1 MFESC
6 RKGTHGGVDIL
17 FLFSSVQLRIMCA
30 DMVEQMWEL
39 SGIEQSFTKFSL
51 PSRTRY
57 LRRRL
62 GHYGIRR
69 AGFTL
74 HVVWWDVSQC
84 LSSLHPPRPYKW
96 HRECLFGSVP
106 MIHPLPTLLRSNTS
120 ALSGWGMRGLAR
132 LARKTF
138 QFSLILAVKSRFLP
152 LLWWHPVCTSWQLW
166 ATRHPIVG
174 SMAFYE
180 LLKMLW
186 EPGFLSY
193 APGSESAHMFH
204 LSHFHRLV
212 RFCWFGLVVGA
223 VCLFCF
229 CFLVVYWPT
238 CSIELST
245 DDYFSISSW
254 LPLSLWR
261 AQHSPKK
268 KPTLLRSKGISLNT
282 FHLSFSGPE
291 PFPDPPLHFVLSSFP
306 FPFVRFF
313 FPLWLC
319 VSLCMFCWVL
329 LNLHVVWW
337 HFRFAG
343 WWAYCPGSTQAA
355 FRKKKDEIS

>member
-1 MFESC
+1 MVAPWPTALE
-6 RKGTHGGVDIL
+6 KGCFALSDFIH
-17 FLFSSVQLRIMCA
+17 SWK
-30 DMVEQMWEL
+30 WE
-39 SGIEQSFTKFSL
+39 
-51 PSRTRY
+51 Y
-57 LRRRL
+57 LDR
-62 GHYGIRR
+62 
-69 AGFTL
+69 
-74 HVVWWDVSQC
+74 VW
-84 LSSLHPPRPYKW
+84 
-96 HRECLFGSVP
+96 
-106 MIHPLPTLLRSNTS
+106 SNTS

-268 KPTLLRSKGISLNT
+268 KSLPCWLQDRVEALPSAIVTLK
-282 FHLSFSGPE
+282 
-291 PFPDPPLHFVLSSFP
+291 
-306 FPFVRFF
+306 
-313 FPLWLC
+313 
-319 VSLCMFCWVL
+319 L
-329 LNLHVVWW
+329 LTNSIHTSW
-337 HFRFAG
+337 HTTLIALV
-343 WWAYCPGSTQAA
+343 
-355 FRKKKDEIS
+355 